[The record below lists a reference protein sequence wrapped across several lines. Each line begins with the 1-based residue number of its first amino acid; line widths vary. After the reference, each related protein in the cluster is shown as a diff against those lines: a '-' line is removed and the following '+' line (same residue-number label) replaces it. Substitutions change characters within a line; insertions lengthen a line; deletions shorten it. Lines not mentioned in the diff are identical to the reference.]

1 VPTIYSIAI
10 SASDVGQ
17 RVMVRR
23 RLTDGREGY
32 GDVIGELVAW
42 TDDTLTIRTKTAQEV
57 VVPLAA
63 VVAGKRV
70 PPPVRRR

>member
-1 VPTIYSIAI
+1 MPAIYSIAI
-10 SASDVGQ
+10 SESDIGQ

-23 RLTDGREGY
+23 TLTDGREGY

-42 TDDTLTIRTKTAQEV
+42 TDVMLTIRTRSGEEV
-57 VVPLAA
+57 VVPRAA

-70 PPPVRRR
+70 PPPVPRR